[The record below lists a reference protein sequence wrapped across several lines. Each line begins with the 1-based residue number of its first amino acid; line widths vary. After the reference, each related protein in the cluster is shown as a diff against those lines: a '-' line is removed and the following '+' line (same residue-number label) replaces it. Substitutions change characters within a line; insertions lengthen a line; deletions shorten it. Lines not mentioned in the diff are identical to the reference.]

1 MLDVIKLLQHAQM
14 PLETTTFRR
23 LSVIVIAMFT
33 MTGRVTMRGISRW
46 TGQGG
51 SYRTIQRFF
60 NTAIDWGQ
68 ATWCLLWCHVLSPD
82 DVIIVG
88 GDETVVTKAGTQ
100 THGLNKFFSSI
111 IGKPV
116 RGIAIFT
123 WSLISVKQRR
133 SFPLLNHQI
142 FRNHSKEQD
151 DTVASVASKSKSKN
165 KNKSKSTRKPGRP
178 KGSKNQNR
186 EDVEL
191 SPYLLTLQT
200 QRRSLQQLVG
210 SRVALVYVVLDG
222 AFGNNYAL
230 QMVRRCGMHLISKLK
245 ANSALYFPYTGPY
258 SGRGPRRK
266 YGKKV
271 DYANLPSQ
279 HRVQQSTEKEILTE
293 IYQMSVLHKLFPHT
307 LNVVIIVKTHLKTQ
321 AQSHV
326 ILFSNDLTLS
336 SETIIEYYK
345 LRFQL
350 EFNFRDAKQYW
361 GLEDFMN
368 IKEQPLTT
376 AINLSFFLVNVS
388 QILLASCR
396 HTHPDFSL
404 EDLKAH
410 FRGSKYVEETLK
422 WLPEKPD
429 PIVIQHIYD
438 EVAKLGSINVA

>member
-1 MLDVIKLLQHAQM
+1 M
-14 PLETTTFRR
+14 
-23 LSVIVIAMFT
+23 
-33 MTGRVTMRGISRW
+33 
-46 TGQGG
+46 
-51 SYRTIQRFF
+51 
-60 NTAIDWGQ
+60 
-68 ATWCLLWCHVLSPD
+68 
-82 DVIIVG
+82 G

-100 THGLNKFFSSI
+100 THGLDKFFSSI

-123 WSLISVKQRR
+123 WSLISVNQRR

-142 FRNHSKEQD
+142 FRDPAGKQD
-151 DTVASVASKSKSKN
+151 DTVASVASKNKNRNKGKSKN
-165 KNKSKSTRKPGRP
+165 KSKSKSTRKPGRP
-178 KGSKNQNR
+178 KGSKKQNR
-186 EDVEL
+186 EAVEL
-191 SPYLLTLQT
+191 SPYLLTLQA
-200 QRRSLQQLVG
+200 QLRSLQQLVG

-245 ANSALYFPYTGPY
+245 ANSALYFAYTGPY
-258 SGRGPRRK
+258 SGHGPRRK
-266 YGKKV
+266 YGKNV
-271 DYANLPSQ
+271 DYADLPSQ
-279 HRVQQSTEKEILTE
+279 YRVQQSTEKEVLTE

-321 AQSHV
+321 TQSHV
-326 ILFSNDLTLS
+326 ILFSNDRTLS
-336 SETIIEYYK
+336 SEILIEYYK

-376 AINLSFFLVNVS
+376 AFNLSFFLVNVS
-388 QILLASCR
+388 QILLASSR

-410 FRGSKYVEETLK
+410 FRGRKYVKETLK
-422 WLPEKPD
+422 LLPEKPD